1 VRRPVVEVLAL
12 SVSILLL
19 AVMFTNIVRVIAY
32 FNTET
37 FGFDTLD
44 QQSLTRGNDTTLEV
58 TYPITASDLVL
69 IPVVAP
75 ESRRLVFNVGGTR
88 FDYQTTEQ
96 IIRQQDNANSVFAL
110 VGASGRYRLRFYQ
123 DSGVLRAYFER
134 E

>member
-1 VRRPVVEVLAL
+1 MRRPVVEVLAL
-12 SVSILLL
+12 SASIILL
-19 AVMFTNIVRVIAY
+19 AVMFTNIVRVISY

-44 QQSLTRGNDTTLEV
+44 QQSLTRGNTSALEV

-69 IPVVAP
+69 IPIVTS
-75 ESRRLVFNVGGTR
+75 ESRRCVFNIGGTR

-96 IIRQQDNANSVFAL
+96 IIQHQTNSNSVFAL
-110 VGASGRYRLRFYQ
+110 VGSSGNYRLRFFQ
-123 DSGVLRAYFER
+123 DGGVLRAYFER

>member
-1 VRRPVVEVLAL
+1 MRRPVVEVLAL
-12 SVSILLL
+12 SVSIILL
-19 AVMFTNIVRVIAY
+19 AVMFSNIVRVIAY

-44 QQSLTRGNDTTLEV
+44 QQSLTRGNDSALEV
-58 TYPITASDLVL
+58 TFPITASDLVL
-69 IPVVAP
+69 IPIVAS

-96 IIRQQDNANSVFAL
+96 IIRQQDNANSVFAA
-110 VGASGRYRLRFYQ
+110 VGASGSYRLRFFQ

-134 E
+134 A